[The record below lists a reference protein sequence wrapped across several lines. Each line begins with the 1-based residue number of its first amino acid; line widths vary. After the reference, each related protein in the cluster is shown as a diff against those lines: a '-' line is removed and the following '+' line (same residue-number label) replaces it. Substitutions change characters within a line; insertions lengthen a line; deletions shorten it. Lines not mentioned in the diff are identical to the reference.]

1 MIYSSE
7 ITSIELNS
15 TQNNLLSKI
24 IFDLFQP
31 IRHLLDKIEIR
42 DRKLARL
49 IFKLI
54 PSQCPFERE
63 IRLFGRS
70 VVYIP
75 PLGKLNAVYEQL
87 VSLRFRATCYLVDR
101 CGETI

>member
-1 MIYSSE
+1 MTYSSK
-7 ITSIELNS
+7 ISSIQLNS
-15 TQNNLLSKI
+15 NQGSLLSKI

-31 IRHLLDKIEIR
+31 IRDWLDKIEIR

-63 IRLFGRS
+63 IKLFGRS

-75 PLGKLNAVYEQL
+75 PLCKLNPVYEQL
-87 VSLRFRATCYLVDR
+87 VSLRFRAICYLVER

>member
-75 PLGKLNAVYEQL
+75 PLCKLNPVYEQL

>member
-1 MIYSSE
+1 MIYSSK
-7 ITSIELNS
+7 ITSIQLNS

-75 PLGKLNAVYEQL
+75 PLCKLNPVYEQL